1 MPEQPVGT
9 HTKTR
14 ADAPP
19 ATSESEARPPAR
31 FTRLGFEQIF
41 KRMVADELQRGP
53 LPYRRRRK
61 LMRYAAQ
68 IGIKP
73 FQASLLIAEAQR
85 EAGHLDD
92 IDQID
97 VHDAADVTTL
107 IHPERWPLWFK
118 LTAALIVAIIVDLMI
133 IRAIG

>member
-1 MPEQPVGT
+1 MPERPVDT
-9 HTKTR
+9 HTETGP
-14 ADAPP
+14 DAPP
-19 ATSESEARPPAR
+19 AALVSETRTPVP

-61 LMRYAAQ
+61 LMRYATQ

-97 VHDAADVTTL
+97 VHDATDVATL

-118 LTAALIVAIIVDLMI
+118 LTAALIVAIILDLVI